1 MNLGFL
7 ILADSSEAING
18 KLYALGAG
26 WNELRLPSLPQEYAF
41 SIALAID
48 VPWSE
53 TNRRHELSL
62 HVQDPDGEVI
72 GQEFTME
79 LEAGRPAGGVEGAD
93 QRIVISLGTSLA
105 FSTTGPHAAVISV
118 GEEEIGRSRF
128 YVREAPQ
135 EMTSPELLQ

>member
-18 KLYALGAG
+18 KVYALGAG

-41 SIALAID
+41 SIALAVD

-53 TNRRHELSL
+53 TNRRHELAL

-72 GQEFTME
+72 GEEFTME
-79 LEAGRPAGGVEGAD
+79 FE
-93 QRIVISLGTSLA
+93 
-105 FSTTGPHAAVISV
+105 
-118 GEEEIGRSRF
+118 
-128 YVREAPQ
+128 
-135 EMTSPELLQ
+135 